1 MFHAGARDGRIGECV
16 PTSTWCQQPFWHS
29 APSSARKKVLEI
41 INLQLTSVAAHVI
54 IFSPGWQHRIKSS
67 RHSQF
72 RRIPCHSWSFHVME
86 QARGVSWGTWLIL
99 RKLFKAIARKSS
111 PNYLNLLVSIRF
123 TLLPNSKTRWTV
135 RRRGFP
141 RPCKKQVLRLKN
153 TLPKMA
159 PSRYWAPAPARKAPR
174 LSFSIRAVTW

>member
-1 MFHAGARDGRIGECV
+1 MALFFIPVGSIG
-16 PTSTWCQQPFWHS
+16 SK
-29 APSSARKKVLEI
+29 APDTV
-41 INLQLTSVAAHVI
+41 NLVAFPVI
-54 IFSPGWQHRIKSS
+54 LG
-67 RHSQF
+67 
-72 RRIPCHSWSFHVME
+72 HSWPFHVME
-86 QARGVSWGTWLIL
+86 QARGVSWGIWLIL

-123 TLLPNSKTRWTV
+123 TLLPNSKTRWTA

-141 RPCKKQVLRLKN
+141 RLCKKQAFRLKN